1 MIRRPPSSTRTDTLF
16 PYTTLCRSEV
26 LAKSWALIRRCAPP
40 SPAAQDK
47 GYPMALGIGSFL
59 QPWPQGGEVARAG
72 ARVELGADD
81 LLPRRAAGG
90 RGARQAEHERAVG
103 QPGECARLQRR
114 GADFLEADRAER
126 KRDVGGKRW

>member
-40 SPAAQDK
+40 SPAAQET

-72 ARVELGADD
+72 ARVELGEDD
-81 LLPRRAAGG
+81 LLPRREAGA
-90 RGARQAEHERAVG
+90 RGARPAEHKSAVG
-103 QPGECARLQRR
+103 RPGARGRGKESVVACA
-114 GADFLEADRAER
+114 F
-126 KRDVGGKRW
+126 RWTP